1 MLFYKDKLKLK
12 YRYLSHC
19 FVYVFFLQ
27 FFYNCLHIKRDDL
40 SRYSNLSRNLFY
52 LLVEKEINVS
62 RKGKSKSSILD
73 GKWESLTSF
82 NGNMVIEV
90 SLSAEQKCKSL
101 SRVYYRV
108 PLLFIFPRKVIS
120 ISNDRV
126 TSSLKYFSSNG
137 KKRNSV
143 EKFYPTSIPRDYY
156 TIESPPL
163 SNISL
168 PMEKKRRTL
177 WKKFYPTIP
186 RDYYYKRDPLPS
198 SDNDGNRTTY
208 AHRIETRLKTEDR
221 NFDRSSIGISDDM
234 PDENLSRWRVALV
247 GYIGQTNSPNDE
259 SLSLPLRFIHPHP
272 YHPITHPI
280 YKRAFQRHILFVS
293 IWVSS

>member
-137 KKRNSV
+137 KKKKNSV
-143 EKFYPTSIPRDYY
+143 EKI
-156 TIESPPL
+156 L
-163 SNISL
+163 SNYSTGL
-168 PMEKKRRTL
+168 L
-177 WKKFYPTIP
+177 
-186 RDYYYKRDPLPS
+186 L
-198 SDNDGNRTTY
+198 
-208 AHRIETRLKTEDR
+208 
-221 NFDRSSIGISDDM
+221 
-234 PDENLSRWRVALV
+234 
-247 GYIGQTNSPNDE
+247 
-259 SLSLPLRFIHPHP
+259 
-272 YHPITHPI
+272 
-280 YKRAFQRHILFVS
+280 
-293 IWVSS
+293 